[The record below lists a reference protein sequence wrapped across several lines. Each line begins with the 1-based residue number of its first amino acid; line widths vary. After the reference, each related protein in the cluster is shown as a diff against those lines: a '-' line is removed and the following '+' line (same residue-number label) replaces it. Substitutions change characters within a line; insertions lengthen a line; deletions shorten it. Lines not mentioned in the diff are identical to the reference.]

1 MALPDKFRFMW
12 NDQEE
17 LNKLFRPEGSPTDPA
32 ARTALSKDMV
42 LHLFTECDEF
52 LRTCGPWKI
61 HRNVSSPDNRRA
73 RLIELADIGKYW
85 LTLAQI
91 WGYTED
97 ELFEA
102 MREKSMVVRQ
112 RHSEEWVQTLG
123 RPSIIVDI
131 DQILA
136 DYVLGFLQWLV
147 EKKLVEVGIAS
158 DVRRLHKWAGH
169 EALGM
174 DAQTYGA
181 YRHEFRVSGA
191 HADLPVMPGA
201 DDFLIWAKRRWQVIL
216 LTSRPIHEY
225 PNIYGET
232 LMWLDRN
239 GLPYDRVWWA
249 TDKGAACLDRGV
261 APNVKFMVD
270 DEFRYVLQTAD
281 LGIQSFWMPVD
292 PHNDHSRHDRPITK
306 IRRLE
311 DIMTIMGGVA
321 SERK

>member
-1 MALPDKFRFMW
+1 MALPDKFRHMW
-12 NDQEE
+12 DDQWE
-17 LNKLFRPEGSPTDPA
+17 LNKLFRPEGPPTTNA
-32 ARTALSKDMV
+32 GRTELSKDMV

-97 ELFEA
+97 DVFEA

-112 RHSEEWVQTLG
+112 RHSEEWIQTLDQ
-123 RPSIIVDI
+123 PSIIVDI

-147 EKKLVEVGIAS
+147 EKKLIEPDKAL
-158 DVRRLHKWAGH
+158 DVRKHHKWVDH
-169 EALGM
+169 TALGL
-174 DAQTYGA
+174 DPQVYAA

-201 DDFLIWAKRRWQVIL
+201 LDFLTWAKTMWQVII

-232 LMWLDRN
+232 LIWLDAN
-239 GLPYDRVWWA
+239 KLPYDRVWWA
-249 TDKGAACLDRGV
+249 SDKGAVCLDRGV
-261 APNVKFMVD
+261 APYVRFMVD
-270 DEFRYVLQTAD
+270 DDFRYVLQMAD
-281 LGIQSFWMPVD
+281 LGIRSYWLPID
-292 PHNDHSRHDRPITK
+292 PYQDHSRHDRPITK
-306 IRRLE
+306 IRRLA
-311 DIMTIMGGVA
+311 DIMTIHGGQS